1 MKVTLACGISID
13 FTDKLNEPYRFVG
26 TFAYI
31 VDKYKNGRNEDIR
44 DSAIIEIENRAINY
58 AHKVFAGYIK
68 RVAMAD
74 EAVKLLIKKISE

>member
-1 MKVTLACGISID
+1 MKVTLNCGISID
-13 FTDKLNEPYRFVG
+13 FTGKLDEKFNFIG

-44 DSAIIEIENRAINY
+44 DSAITEIENRAINY
-58 AHKVFAGYIK
+58 AHKFFAGYIK

-74 EAVKLLIKKISE
+74 EAVKLLMEKISE